1 MSKVVT
7 EELETETV
15 SPEYI
20 KRKARK
26 GDTISC
32 SRKIDLN
39 EHVCEG
45 LIVTQSQVIVVD
57 EAVSYDKCIIP
68 YKMSNATEESQ
79 VFNVDIGAK
88 TRGVQD
94 IAEIDQVD
102 QLKKPRVRAKLS
114 CIM

>member
-1 MSKVVT
+1 
-7 EELETETV
+7 
-15 SPEYI
+15 
-20 KRKARK
+20 
-26 GDTISC
+26 
-32 SRKIDLN
+32 
-39 EHVCEG
+39 
-45 LIVTQSQVIVVD
+45 
-57 EAVSYDKCIIP
+57 
-68 YKMSNATEESQ
+68 MSNATEESQ